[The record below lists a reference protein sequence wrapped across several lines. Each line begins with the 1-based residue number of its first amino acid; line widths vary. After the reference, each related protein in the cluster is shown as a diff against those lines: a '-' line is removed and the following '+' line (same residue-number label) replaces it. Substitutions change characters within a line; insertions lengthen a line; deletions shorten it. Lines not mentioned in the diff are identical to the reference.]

1 MTNLRWKVVTIL
13 GVFIIFCAVGV
24 YPLVA
29 QRYAIKEP
37 SWLVDKALKLGLDLK
52 GGVHLVLRVQTED
65 ALRLVTDQEAER
77 LREELKTKNIPVTK
91 IETPDAAHIRIEG
104 VPQAQDAAFRQLAT
118 EVQTNFDRSSGAN
131 GTYTFTMRP
140 NVQLN
145 LRDES
150 VVQARQTIER
160 RVNELGV
167 TEPSIAQQ
175 GANGDEILV
184 QLPGVTDVERAKEI
198 IRSTGLLELKI
209 VEQGPAPTK
218 EALMTNGKVPDGMEI
233 VPGAA
238 SGGTADAG
246 TVYYLVKKVAAVSGQ
261 DLRNARVSV
270 DENNRPAVS
279 FTLSNEGGRKFGK
292 VSGENIG
299 RQLAIILDGRV
310 QSAPTLESRIT
321 TEGRI
326 TGSFTQEEVQNL
338 SLILRSGALPA
349 TLTYLQERT
358 IGPTLGAD
366 SIRSGVLASAVG
378 LLLIVSF
385 MLVYYK
391 LSGVNAVVA
400 LVFNLVILLGLMAY
414 VGAVM
419 TLPGIAGFVL
429 TMGIGVDSNVLIFE
443 RIKEELEAQRG
454 VRASINA
461 GFGRVFWT
469 LVDTHV
475 AALIS
480 CAFLF
485 QFGTGPIRG
494 FAVTLFIGLIS
505 NLFTSIFVSKTL
517 FEAALS
523 NRQQVATLSI

>member
-1 MTNLRWKVVTIL
+1 MTNLRWKIVTVL
-13 GVFIIFCAVGV
+13 AVFVIFVAVGV

-104 VPQAQDAAFRQLAT
+104 VPQAQDAAVRQVANEIT
-118 EVQTNFDRSSGAN
+118 TNFDRSSGAN

-209 VEQGPAPTK
+209 VEQGPSPTP
-218 EALMTNGKVPDGMEI
+218 EALQQNGQVPAGMEI
-233 VPGAA
+233 VPGATGTPGEA
-238 SGGTADAG
+238 AGTA
-246 TVYYLVKKVAAVSGQ
+246 YYLVRKAAAVTGR
-261 DLRNARVSV
+261 DLRNARPSL
-270 DENNRPAVS
+270 DENNQPAVS

-292 VSGENIG
+292 VTSENIG

-310 QSAPTLESRIT
+310 QPAPRIESRIQN
-321 TEGRI
+321 EGRI

-338 SLILRSGALPA
+338 SLILKS
-349 TLTYLQERT
+349 
-358 IGPTLGAD
+358 
-366 SIRSGVLASAVG
+366 
-378 LLLIVSF
+378 
-385 MLVYYK
+385 
-391 LSGVNAVVA
+391 
-400 LVFNLVILLGLMAY
+400 
-414 VGAVM
+414 
-419 TLPGIAGFVL
+419 
-429 TMGIGVDSNVLIFE
+429 
-443 RIKEELEAQRG
+443 
-454 VRASINA
+454 
-461 GFGRVFWT
+461 
-469 LVDTHV
+469 
-475 AALIS
+475 
-480 CAFLF
+480 
-485 QFGTGPIRG
+485 
-494 FAVTLFIGLIS
+494 
-505 NLFTSIFVSKTL
+505 
-517 FEAALS
+517 
-523 NRQQVATLSI
+523 